1 MDIKMNEEIKK
12 IKITDIFSDKYIV
25 PIYQRKY
32 SWTEKEI
39 EQLLEDI
46 IYNNSDNSDNSN
58 NKYFLGTLTVDKKDD
73 GRYEVID
80 GQQRLTTLS
89 LIMIY
94 LNKHIDDLNIN
105 IDNMPSFE
113 ARQIYDNA
121 LNALKNMK
129 ENEEISAYDNAKE
142 IYEGYRCIEN
152 YFKSNDK
159 NKFLDNMNT
168 TLLVRVQ
175 VPENTDLNHYFEIMN
190 TRGEQLELH
199 HIAKAKFLEAI
210 NDSNDKRTASIIWD
224 ACSQMNRYV
233 QMSFKPEIR
242 KKLFEEDL
250 SDFKEDVL
258 DWDTLKS
265 IFNTTADNE
274 DIKTLKAILDD
285 NSDKQVNENKDK
297 NNTDEKP
304 ERFESII
311 TFPYFLL
318 HLNAVI
324 QDSSEEDSLYDDKK
338 LLINLAK
345 HYENKDKESAKKFIS
360 NMLKCRFLFDKYI
373 VKRDY
378 QDDDNNLKL
387 SLLKYKYKDSGKP
400 YLVNT
405 YGKEEDEST
414 QEPLKILQSLLR
426 ITYTSPRT
434 MKWITT
440 LLKHLFDGKDA
451 GLESVI
457 NVLENHC
464 IEKIKK
470 FYVCETKEF
479 TEEDFNKQTGFN
491 IERIVFTY
499 LDYLLYRDG
508 YKGIIEPKFSNWKVQ
523 FRNSIEHFYPQNPE
537 HQDRWGDDI
546 LHCFGNLAL
555 ITVSDNSKFSN
566 LNPKAKVEQYKD
578 KDIIQQNPKLKIM
591 AKITEMEG
599 WTEEK
604 AKEHQKEMFEILS
617 KEINGKNSNI

>member
-1 MDIKMNEEIKK
+1 MNEEIKE
-12 IKITDIFSDKYIV
+12 IKITDIFSDKYII

-46 IYNNSDNSDNSN
+46 IYNEN

-73 GRYEVID
+73 GSYEVID
-80 GQQRLTTLS
+80 GQQRLTTLC
-89 LIMIY
+89 LIMIC

-129 ENEEISAYDNAKE
+129 ENEEISAYDNVKE
-142 IYEGYRCIEN
+142 IYEGYKCIES
-152 YFKSNDK
+152 YFKSNTSNQQTFLK
-159 NKFLDNMNT
+159 NIEKTF
-168 TLLVRVQ
+168 LVRVQ

-258 DWDTLKS
+258 HWDTLKS

-274 DIKTLKAILDD
+274 DIKTLKDIIDG
-285 NSDKQVNENKDK
+285 NFDKQVNENKDK

-318 HLNAVI
+318 HLNAVM

-338 LLINLAK
+338 LLINLAE
-345 HYENKDKESAKKFIS
+345 HYENKDKESATKFIS

-387 SLLKYKYKDSGKP
+387 SLLKYKDGSKP

-426 ITYTSPRT
+426 ITYTSPRN
-434 MKWITT
+434 MRWITA
-440 LLKHLFDGKDA
+440 LLKHLFNGKDA

-508 YKGIIEPKFSNWKVQ
+508 YKGIIEPKFPNWKVQ
-523 FRNSIEHFYPQNPE
+523 FRNSVEHFFPQNPNGE
-537 HQDRWGDDI
+537 KNWENEYLD
-546 LHCFGNLAL
+546 CFGNLAL
-555 ITVSDNSKFSN
+555 VTVSGNSKFSN

-604 AKEHQKEMFEILS
+604 AKEHQKEMFKILS
-617 KEINGKNSNI
+617 QEINGKNSNI

>member
-1 MDIKMNEEIKK
+1 MNEEIKK

>member
-1 MDIKMNEEIKK
+1 MSEEIKE

-32 SWTEKEI
+32 SWTDKEI

-46 IYNNSDNSDNSN
+46 IYNEN

-80 GQQRLTTLS
+80 GQQRLTTLC

-94 LNKHIDDLNIN
+94 LNKHIDDLNKN

-113 ARQIYDNA
+113 AREIYDNA

-129 ENEEISAYDNAKE
+129 KNAEIGAYEDNVKE
-142 IYEGYRCIEN
+142 IYNGYRCIEN
-152 YFKSNDK
+152 YFKSNENNK
-159 NKFLDNMNT
+159 NDFLKNIENT
-168 TLLVRVQ
+168 FIVRVQ
-175 VPENTDLNHYFEIMN
+175 VPKNTDLNHYFEIMN

-199 HIAKAKFLEAI
+199 HIAKARFLDVIE
-210 NDSNDKRTASIIWD
+210 NNVDKKVASIIWD

-242 KKLFEEDL
+242 KKLFKEDL

-258 DWDTLKS
+258 NWNSLRN
-265 IFNTTADNE
+265 IFNNTVDNE
-274 DIKTLKAILDD
+274 DIKKLKDIVDD
-285 NSDKQVNENKDK
+285 NFDKQVNENKDK
-297 NNTDEKP
+297 NNKDEKP

-318 HLNAVI
+318 HLNAVM
-324 QDSSEEDSLYDDKK
+324 QDSSDEDSLYDDKK

-345 HYENKDKESAKKFIS
+345 HHENKDKESATKFIS

-387 SLLKYKYKDSGKP
+387 SLLKYKDGSKP

-405 YGKEEDEST
+405 YGIEEDEST

-434 MKWITT
+434 MKWITA

-470 FYVCETKEF
+470 FYVCETKKF

-508 YKGIIEPKFSNWKVQ
+508 YKGIIEPKFNNWKVQ

-537 HQDRWGDDI
+537 NKDDWGDDI
-546 LHCFGNLAL
+546 LHSFGNLAL
-555 ITVSDNSKFSN
+555 ITVSGNSKFSN
-566 LNPKAKVEQYKD
+566 YYPDGKVKNFNE
-578 KDIIQQNPKLKIM
+578 IIQQSPKLKIM
-591 AKITEMEG
+591 ASYIDENGGK
-599 WTEEK
+599 WTPEK
-604 AKEHQKEMFEILS
+604 AKEHEKEMFEILA
-617 KEINGKNSNI
+617 KEKKQKSSNI

>member
-1 MDIKMNEEIKK
+1 MSEEIKE
-12 IKITDIFSDKYIV
+12 IKIIDIFSDKYIV

-32 SWTEKEI
+32 SWTDKEI

-46 IYNNSDNSDNSN
+46 IYNEN

-80 GQQRLTTLS
+80 GQQRLTTLC

-94 LNKHIDDLNIN
+94 LNKHIDDLNKN

-113 ARQIYDNA
+113 AREIYDNA

-129 ENEEISAYDNAKE
+129 KNAEIGAYEDNVKE
-142 IYEGYRCIEN
+142 IYNGYRCIEN
-152 YFKSNDK
+152 YFKSNENNK
-159 NKFLDNMNT
+159 NDFLKNIENT
-168 TLLVRVQ
+168 FIVRVQ
-175 VPENTDLNHYFEIMN
+175 VPKNTDLNHYFEIMN

-199 HIAKAKFLEAI
+199 HIAKARFLDVIE
-210 NDSNDKRTASIIWD
+210 NNVDKKVASIIWD

-242 KKLFEEDL
+242 KKLFKEDL

-258 DWDTLKS
+258 NWNSLRN
-265 IFNTTADNE
+265 IFNNTVDNE
-274 DIKTLKAILDD
+274 DIKKLKDIVDD
-285 NSDKQVNENKDK
+285 NFDKQVNENKDK
-297 NNTDEKP
+297 NNKDEKP

-318 HLNAVI
+318 HLNAVL
-324 QDSSEEDSLYDDKK
+324 QDSDSNEDNLYDDKK
-338 LLINLAK
+338 LLENLKK
-345 HYENKDKESAKKFIS
+345 HYENENKDSAKNFIS
-360 NMLKCRFLFDKYI
+360 NMLKCRFLFDKYV

-400 YLVNT
+400 YPVNT
-405 YGKEEDEST
+405 YGIEEDEST

-434 MKWITT
+434 MKWITA

-470 FYVCETKEF
+470 FYVCETKKF

-508 YKGIIEPKFSNWKVQ
+508 YKGIIEPKFNNWKVQ

-537 HQDRWGDDI
+537 NKDDWGDDI

-555 ITVSDNSKFSN
+555 ITVSGNSKFSN
-566 LNPKAKVEQYKD
+566 YYPDGKVKNFNE
-578 KDIIQQNPKLKIM
+578 IIQQSPKLKIM
-591 AKITEMEG
+591 ASYTENDGE

-604 AKEHQKEMFEILS
+604 AKEHQNDMVAILANELN
-617 KEINGKNSNI
+617 KK